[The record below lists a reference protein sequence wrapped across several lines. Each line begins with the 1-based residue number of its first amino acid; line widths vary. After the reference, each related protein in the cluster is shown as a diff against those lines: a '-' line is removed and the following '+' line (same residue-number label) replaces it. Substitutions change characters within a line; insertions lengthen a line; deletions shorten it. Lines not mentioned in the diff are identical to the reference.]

1 MTMIKEET
9 GSSEVKFSEETSK
22 VEKSVYRK
30 LMGDETHGKLI
41 GFGSGMSTKDL
52 HAKHQKSESKLL
64 VKVLNKMLA
73 MQNQIDVLTAKVA
86 SQAIN
91 SQPKSVRNT
100 SKYVFNLTSFLYFL
114 SNVYELCIEYWFK
127 AKLGQ

>member
-1 MTMIKEET
+1 MTMIKEKT

-41 GFGSGMSTKDL
+41 GFGSGVTTKDL
-52 HAKHQKSESKLL
+52 HVQHQKSESKLL
-64 VKVLNKMLA
+64 VKVLNKMLT

-86 SQAIN
+86 AQSAN
-91 SQPKSVRNT
+91 SEPESVCNT
-100 SKYVFNLTSFLYFL
+100 SKYVFNLISFAYFL
-114 SNVYELCIEYWFK
+114 SNVHEL
-127 AKLGQ
+127 

>member
-1 MTMIKEET
+1 MNMIKEKT
-9 GSSEVKFSEETSK
+9 GSSEVKFSEETLK

-41 GFGSGMSTKDL
+41 GFGSGVTAKDL
-52 HAKHQKSESKLL
+52 HTKQQKSESKLL

-86 SQAIN
+86 AQSAN
-91 SQPKSVRNT
+91 SEPESVCNT
-100 SKYVFNLTSFLYFL
+100 SNYVFDLTSSASFL
-114 SNVYELCIEYWFK
+114 SNVNEL
-127 AKLGQ
+127 

>member
-1 MTMIKEET
+1 MTLIKEKT
-9 GSSEVKFSEETSK
+9 GSSEVKFSDETSK

-41 GFGSGMSTKDL
+41 GFGSGVTAKDL
-52 HAKHQKSESKLL
+52 RAKHQNSESKLL

-86 SQAIN
+86 AQSAN
-91 SQPKSVRNT
+91 SEPESVCKT
-100 SKYVFNLTSFLYFL
+100 SNYVFNLTIFAYFL
-114 SNVYELCIEYWFK
+114 SNVHEL
-127 AKLGQ
+127 

>member
-1 MTMIKEET
+1 MTLIKEKT

-41 GFGSGMSTKDL
+41 GFGSGVTAKDL
-52 HAKHQKSESKLL
+52 RAKHQKSESKLL

-73 MQNQIDVLTAKVA
+73 MQNQIDVLTTKVA
-86 SQAIN
+86 AQSAN
-91 SQPKSVRNT
+91 AELESVCKT
-100 SKYVFNLTSFLYFL
+100 SNYVFNLTSFAYFL
-114 SNVYELCIEYWFK
+114 SNVHEL
-127 AKLGQ
+127 